1 MPVTDITTDVENLT
15 MTVVADASASVD
27 RLWKAFTDPA
37 QLSRFWGRYGI
48 VVVGAAVLVLAG
60 QLGVS

>member
-27 RLWKAFTDPA
+27 RLWKAFRPA
-37 QLSRFWGRYGI
+37 R
-48 VVVGAAVLVLAG
+48 
-60 QLGVS
+60 